1 MASKLPAKYF
11 PHLDGLRAIA
21 ALLVILY
28 HTGFSIQSQGGTNL
42 LANIF
47 SRSAE
52 YGVNLFFCLSGFLIT
67 YLLIKEAKET
77 GSISVKKFY
86 FRRIL
91 RIWPLYFLAGL
102 VGVVALP
109 LVRDVLAHFVNFSF
123 SPYLANLF
131 FLFTFSVNFQ
141 VMFGLANHFTVQ
153 SLWSIAIEEQ
163 FYLIWAPILSL
174 FKKYLNVLIFC
185 IFLIG
190 LFANLYLGGDYY
202 YNSLARVLNFAVGGY
217 IAVHLSRFQNTKFF
231 SSILLWLFAAFS
243 AIILNSGYLIEKLH
257 LWHYTNI
264 LGCFSTGAIIVLFTG
279 IKPVISL
286 HNTVMSFLGSIS
298 YGLYIY
304 HPLCGRLADHLLRQF
319 FSYTSVL
326 FPVSFVL
333 LTIATTIIVSAISYF
348 TLERFF
354 LKYRYRF
361 K

>member
-1 MASKLPAKYF
+1 MALKLPTKQF

-28 HTGFSIQSQGGTNL
+28 HTGYLIQSQGGSSVF
-42 LANIF
+42 ANIF

-77 GSISVKKFY
+77 GNISVKKFY

-91 RIWPLYFLAGL
+91 RIWPLYFFAGL
-102 VGVVALP
+102 VGVLILP
-109 LVRDVLAHFVNFSF
+109 FARDFLANFVGFSF

-141 VMFGLANHFTVQ
+141 VMFGFADHFTVQ

-174 FKKYLNVLIFC
+174 FKKHLNILIFC

-190 LFANLYLGGDYY
+190 LAANLYLGGDYY
-202 YNSLARVLNFAVGGY
+202 YNSLARVLNFAVGGF
-217 IAVHLSRFQNTKFF
+217 IAVHLYRFQNTRFF
-231 SSILLWLFAAFS
+231 SSIFLWLFAIFS
-243 AIILNSGYLIEKLH
+243 AIILNSSYLIELLH
-257 LWHYTNI
+257 LWHYVNI
-264 LGCFSTGAIIVLFTG
+264 FGCFSTGAIIILFTG
-279 IKPVISL
+279 IKPAISL
-286 HNTVMSFLGSIS
+286 NNAAMSFLGSIS

-304 HPLCGRLADHLLRQF
+304 HPLCGRFADHLLRQF
-319 FSYTSVL
+319 FSYTNAL
-326 FPVSFVL
+326 FPISFIL
-333 LTIATTIIVSAISYF
+333 LTIATTVIVSAVSYF

-354 LKYRYRF
+354 LKYKYRF